1 VKSLLVPVVMLVS
14 LSGCGTDPSTVDLT
28 GNWLIIAHSHAA
40 DLREDQQSCTL
51 RHGLIVS
58 ADTTSTVIGAVH
70 GLLAQGDTTGTF
82 QCVLYGKT
90 GSPTPYFRSY
100 FVVTR
105 SGEHVA
111 VYQRNNGLLAYEGD
125 LRNEDR
131 MNGRV
136 GLEVLGVG
144 TWYGFRRSSE

>member
-1 VKSLLVPVVMLVS
+1 MKSTLISAAILIALN
-14 LSGCGTDPSTVDLT
+14 GCGTDPSTVDLT
-28 GNWLIIAHSHAA
+28 GSWLVVAHSHAA

-58 ADTTSTVIGAVH
+58 ADTTSTVIGGVH
-70 GLLAQGDTTGTF
+70 GLLAQGDTTGTM
-82 QCVLYGKT
+82 QCVLYGETK
-90 GSPTPYFRSY
+90 SPTPRFRGY

-105 SGEHVA
+105 SGKHVA
-111 VYQRNNGLLAYEGD
+111 VYERNSGLLAYQGD

-131 MNGRV
+131 MDGRV